1 MPSIPTRRV
10 LLVALAAIGVS
21 ATAQQTER
29 GTPPAGPSGNTPEA
43 SLRVKQ
49 EEAAPRAVPDSA
61 TMLRQVAN
69 DAKAMVLT
77 PADQIN
83 PFTGN
88 PAAFE
93 EGARELKLQQQ
104 RTRILEQR
112 LQQARALS
120 EIGKLSVEPSV
131 PSPGGFIAHAPAI
144 TPGAGFFASVGIHGP
159 SSAIAPSAPHG
170 ATAQSPSSAP
180 STRPIRK
187 PAARPAAPPPAAS
200 VPAAPVTP
208 SLVGIATIDGKR
220 YAIFERDG
228 RPSIV
233 PENGRGEGVEVGRI
247 RGSEVQVNG
256 QSRQLRVG
264 EQEVQI
270 GPVQVEPPVQRPTS
284 SAGAIPGASDPV
296 LDMQA
301 LRLPAVPA
309 RPLSGP
315 QAFAPGA
322 ATLGVA
328 R

>member
-10 LLVALAAIGVS
+10 LLVALAAIAVS
-21 ATAQQTER
+21 AAAQQTER
-29 GTPPAGPSGNTPEA
+29 ATPLASPSGNTPDA
-43 SLRVKQ
+43 SPRAKQ

-61 TMLRQVAN
+61 KMLRQAVN
-69 DAKAMVLT
+69 DAKAMMQT

-120 EIGKLSVEPSV
+120 EIGKLSAEPSA
-131 PSPGGFIAHAPAI
+131 PLPGGFMAHAPAI
-144 TPGAGFFASVGIHGP
+144 TPGAGFFAPAAVQVPSIA
-159 SSAIAPSAPHG
+159 SSAPQGSA
-170 ATAQSPSSAP
+170 AQAPSSAP

-187 PAARPAAPPPAAS
+187 PATKPAAQLPAAS
-200 VPAAPVTP
+200 VPAAPATP

-247 RGSEVQVNG
+247 HGSEVHVNG

-270 GPVQVEPPVQRPTS
+270 GPVQVELPVQRP
-284 SAGAIPGASDPV
+284 GASAAALPGTGDPV

-315 QAFAPGA
+315 QAFAPGV